1 MSDAESRSGRWRL
14 GISRD
19 FSFRLFAHT
28 IPSEIS
34 LRDRFSTR
42 VIGGFPRFCQKQADA
57 GTTNKHSA
65 GAPPVLLRSKLHRS
79 LTSSLSATSCLRKVR
94 APPVGLATSPARP
107 PRVSV
112 VEDPTRGLFVFSPRG
127 CWLDLAR
134 SRRRRAPRVLDD
146 RFRGAVSRVVLVTT
160 EIRRFLRG
168 EGRFAGGDG
177 ARSPAARADYP
188 ARATAFSIAPRRSR
202 AGSAI
207 RLLSASCRGDRELTR
222 VGRVDFGGRVRG
234 LEDEDSSRR
243 SNANGGRPVPPRA
256 RRDAEIIFS
265 LCKISGTRRELS
277 FLFFTGRCPFSV
289 RSHLAR
295 GSFSEILSRPIDRAR

>member
-134 SRRRRAPRVLDD
+134 SRRR
-146 RFRGAVSRVVLVTT
+146 
-160 EIRRFLRG
+160 
-168 EGRFAGGDG
+168 
-177 ARSPAARADYP
+177 
-188 ARATAFSIAPRRSR
+188 
-202 AGSAI
+202 
-207 RLLSASCRGDRELTR
+207 
-222 VGRVDFGGRVRG
+222 
-234 LEDEDSSRR
+234 
-243 SNANGGRPVPPRA
+243 PRA
-256 RRDAEIIFS
+256 RRAASCRRTDRDGAAARRSSTGPRFAATATARPRRARRRRT
-265 LCKISGTRRELS
+265 SGTRA
-277 FLFFTGRCPFSV
+277 
-289 RSHLAR
+289 AR
-295 GSFSEILSRPIDRAR
+295 P

>member
-1 MSDAESRSGRWRL
+1 MLSHDRVGVASGFCY
-14 GISRD
+14 IC
-19 FSFRLFAHT
+19 SFILFAHT

-34 LRDRFSTR
+34 LARSILATRHWRFSALLPKTGR
-42 VIGGFPRFCQKQADA
+42 RRHDEQTLCRRTSRAPTKQASPLA
-57 GTTNKHSA
+57 HQLSLGHLLPSE
-65 GAPPVLLRSKLHRS
+65 GARAACRSCH
-79 LTSSLSATSCLRKVR
+79 V
-94 APPVGLATSPARP
+94 ARP
-107 PRVSV
+107 PPARF
-112 VEDPTRGLFVFSPRG
+112 RGRGPDARIVCFFS
-127 CWLDLAR
+127 AR
-134 SRRRRAPRVLDD
+134 LLVGSRSLRRRRRAPRVLDD

-160 EIRRFLRG
+160 EIRRFPRG